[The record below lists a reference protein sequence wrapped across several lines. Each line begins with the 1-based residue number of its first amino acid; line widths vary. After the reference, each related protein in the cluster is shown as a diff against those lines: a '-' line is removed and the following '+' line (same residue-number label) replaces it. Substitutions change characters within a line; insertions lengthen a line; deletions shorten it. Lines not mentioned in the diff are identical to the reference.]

1 MKEGIF
7 EYNFF
12 NILLLSNLHLLLP
25 GKISW
30 LVEYLHDEYGF
41 SLQECLNCIYRSNLY
56 KKLSTESTQ
65 YWHLGPVDLYEEL
78 KQEMLNKA

>member
-1 MKEGIF
+1 MFQI
-7 EYNFF
+7 NQ
-12 NILLLSNLHLLLP
+12 SNLHLLLP

-41 SLQECLNCIYRSNLY
+41 SLQECLNRIYHSNLY
-56 KKLSTESTQ
+56 KKLSTESTK

>member
-1 MKEGIF
+1 MKEGRF

-12 NILLLSNLHLLLP
+12 NILFLSNLHLLLP

-56 KKLSTESTQ
+56 KKLSTESTK
-65 YWHLGPVDLYEEL
+65 YWHLGPVDLYDEL